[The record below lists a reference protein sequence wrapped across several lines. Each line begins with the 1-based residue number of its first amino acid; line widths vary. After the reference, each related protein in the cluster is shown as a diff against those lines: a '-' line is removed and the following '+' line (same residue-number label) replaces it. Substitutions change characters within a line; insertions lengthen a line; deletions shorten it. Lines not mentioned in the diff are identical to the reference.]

1 MGGHLKRVTVVLPP
15 DLHKDLKLKSV
26 HDDTTM
32 NDLILAAV
40 RQYLSKSESE
50 KNKSAVN

>member
-1 MGGHLKRVTVVLPP
+1 
-15 DLHKDLKLKSV
+15 
-26 HDDTTM
+26 M